1 MKVGM
6 AGVCVAGAL
15 ALLLAGCAFQG
26 RHPVRTTRNALVYS
40 PNAEPLTGGPLG
52 RASCTEAEGRWFDRL
67 AGGPQG
73 RLSRDRFLADARA
86 QFARMDLNHDGML
99 TSAVL
104 ARYRAPYLPNGGVR
118 DGGYRPGAAPADT
131 ADPVMSADSHLL
143 FRVTLED
150 FLAQAEDVFERLDRH
165 HDGSLT
171 RADAEAFCGP
181 Q

>member
-1 MKVGM
+1 MKAGM
-6 AGVCVAGAL
+6 AGVAAAGVL
-15 ALLLAGCAFQG
+15 ALLLTGCGFQG
-26 RHPVRTTRNALVYS
+26 RRPAVARRDALVYS

-52 RASCTEAEGRWFDRL
+52 RASCAVAEGRWFDRL
-67 AGGPQG
+67 AGGPAGQV
-73 RLSRDRFLADARA
+73 SRERFLADARA

-104 ARYRAPYLPNGGVR
+104 ARYRAPYLPNGGVS
-118 DGGYRPGAAPADT
+118 DGGRGGLGGGADK

-150 FLAQAEDVFERLDRH
+150 FLAQAEDVFERLDRQH
-165 HDGSLT
+165 AGALS
-171 RADAEAFCGP
+171 RADAEAFCA